1 MIRNSIIVAALAVL
15 LSVLLH
21 ATGLMALFDAGTRV
35 EQEAPPEPP
44 DSAAFEDFA
53 EEALEPE
60 EPEPA
65 QEIEPEELIE
75 PEEFTDIRVAS
86 DNPQNVEAPDIGTE
100 TVNQG
105 RIETEEVAA
114 AEPPSQRVAADV
126 PQGNPEAPLN
136 GAEVQPD
143 EAREVVEAVES
154 EILPEAPIETLDA
167 ESPDIT
173 VETLQEQGDVE
184 AAEAEDVLTS
194 AVTRSVRPPPTRPSE
209 ETFGAEDG
217 SEDVTEQPGLAT
229 ELAQTQRTGLDLL
242 AEAGATAIYGRE
254 SPTAARATGNAT
266 DTNYAGKV
274 FTQLNRSLPVYRNE
288 KGFAKIRIQILPDGQ
303 VGWIRVIGSSGSP
316 SINVAAAANVRK
328 AAPFP
333 RPPDGKAFELVVNFV
348 SR

>member
-53 EEALEPE
+53 DEALEPE

-75 PEEFTDIRVAS
+75 PEESTDIRVAS
-86 DNPQNVEAPDIGTE
+86 DNPQNVEAPDSGTE
-100 TVNQG
+100 AVHEG
-105 RIETEEVAA
+105 RVETEDVAA
-114 AEPPSQRVAADV
+114 AEPPSQGVEAAV
-126 PQGNPEAPLN
+126 QQGTPQAPLS
-136 GAEVQPD
+136 GAEVPPD
-143 EAREVVEAVES
+143 EAQEVVEANEA

-167 ESPDIT
+167 ETPEIT
-173 VETLQEQGDVE
+173 VETLLEQGDVE

-229 ELAQTQRTGLDLL
+229 ELALTQRSGLDLL
-242 AEAGATAIYGRE
+242 AEAGTEVIYGRD
-254 SPTAARATGNAT
+254 SLTTARATGNAT

-274 FTQLNRSLPVYRNE
+274 FMQLNRSLRVHRNE
-288 KGFAKIRIQILPDGQ
+288 RGFARIRFQILPNGQ
-303 VGWIRVIGSSGSP
+303 VGWVRIIGSGGSP
-316 SINVAAAANVRK
+316 NINVAAAANVRN

-333 RPPDGKAFELVVNFV
+333 RPPEGKPFEIVVVFQ